1 MVARIR
7 ACELRIQTHVAEHGF
22 GGFWHP
28 GLGQEGVQAGA
39 VAALARDDYLLYAH
53 RGLGYVI
60 AKGMSLSEVFGDL
73 LAKSTGSTGG
83 KGAGIAHFCD
93 PSVGVLGEGG
103 TLGSGF
109 VVGAG
114 VGMSIGLRRSEQ
126 VCAIFFGD
134 GAASRGTWH
143 EAALEASV
151 RKLPLVWIC
160 ENNGW
165 ALSHPFRA
173 QSPTENV
180 ADRAAAYGIP
190 GVIVDGQDAVA
201 VFEATQ
207 QAVVRARAGDGPTLI
222 EAKTIRVRG
231 HYQGDQQHYRD
242 DQTEGDDPDRDPVE
256 ILRRRIDADRASE
269 LDAKVA
275 AEVDAALEGAL
286 GAPRAAVE
294 EIIFSDVYA

>member
-1 MVARIR
+1 M
-7 ACELRIQTHVAEHGF
+7 CELRIQAHVAEHGF

-39 VAALARDDYLLYAH
+39 VAALGRDDYLLYAH
-53 RGLGYVI
+53 RGLGYAV
-60 AKGMSLSEVFGDL
+60 AKGMSLTEVFGDL
-73 LAKSTGSTGG
+73 LARSTGSTGG

-114 VGMSIGLRRSEQ
+114 VGMSIRLRRSDQ

-165 ALSHPFRA
+165 ALSRPFNA

-180 ADRAAAYGIP
+180 ADRAAAYGVP
-190 GVIVDGQDAVA
+190 GVIVDGQDAIA
-201 VFEATQ
+201 VFDATQ
-207 QAVVRARAGDGPTLI
+207 LAVQRARAGEGPTLI
-222 EAKTIRVRG
+222 EAKTVRVRG
-231 HYQGDQQHYRD
+231 HYEGDQQHYRD
-242 DQTEGDDPDRDPVE
+242 DRADAEDLDRDPVE
-256 ILRRRIDADRASE
+256 ILRRRIDAGRASE
-269 LDAKVA
+269 LDAKVS
-275 AEVDAALEGAL
+275 AEVNAAFEKAL
-286 GAPRAAVE
+286 AAPRAEAE
-294 EIIFSDVYA
+294 EIIFMDVYA